1 MTTPQ
6 KFRRLFAKSIDDIHI
21 TYFCPYCRKDHRH
34 GSCNNFLDSRIEN
47 RSTHGDKCRGNI
59 DIMIC
64 KDTTRK
70 GLDSQQRLEMRVKR
84 KQLEEAYTAYNIP
97 SVKFEFNQDY
107 SKTQLPSAPDLS
119 ILESIA
125 YDPTPI
131 REIPE
136 LPAKIPLINIPS
148 RKVDDYDTVE
158 LVDLPSRIIEE

>member
-84 KQLEEAYTAYNIP
+84 KQLEEKET
-97 SVKFEFNQDY
+97 KFFQ
-107 SKTQLPSAPDLS
+107 
-119 ILESIA
+119 
-125 YDPTPI
+125 
-131 REIPE
+131 
-136 LPAKIPLINIPS
+136 
-148 RKVDDYDTVE
+148 DDYNKMMKYYAGKIKRNPYYDKQRLE
-158 LVDLPSRIIEE
+158 LDYCNSGQSKYEVDEKNGHSINHNRYIEVGLFSDIVYKD